1 MNKAQNNIILFDGDC
16 NFCNNTVQFIIK
28 HDPNKIYKFASL
40 QSDFAQKFLIDLHYK
55 SLPDSIFYI
64 ENDKIYDRST
74 AALKIGRNLSKPWN
88 YTYFFILVPR
98 FLRDVVYDIISKKR
112 YSWFGKRDSC
122 MIPSKDILDRFIED
136 KKTNNYG

>member
-40 QSDFAQKFLIDLHYK
+40 QSDFAKKFLKDFHYK
-55 SLPDSIFYI
+55 SLPDSILYI

-74 AALKIGRNLSKPWN
+74 AALKIGRNLSKQ
-88 YTYFFILVPR
+88 
-98 FLRDVVYDIISKKR
+98 
-112 YSWFGKRDSC
+112 
-122 MIPSKDILDRFIED
+122 
-136 KKTNNYG
+136 